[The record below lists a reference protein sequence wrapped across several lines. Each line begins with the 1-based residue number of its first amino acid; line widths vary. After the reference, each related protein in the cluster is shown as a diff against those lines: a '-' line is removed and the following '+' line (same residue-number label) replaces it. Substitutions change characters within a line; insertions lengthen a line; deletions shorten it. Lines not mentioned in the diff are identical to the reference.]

1 MLKWLKY
8 LIRIIIPIFLV
19 FLCIV
24 GTILTLSD
32 DNKISSIGT
41 GLLSSSIVS
50 IIIWIFQFVESI
62 NNRSNIVKNM
72 YSLIKRELITKI
84 LMIELYLYNDTRT
97 LCEYLQDLSKE
108 ASKCHNENKAE
119 ELMLYVERFIGTETF
134 SGYTYQILR
143 LLDYSLNQNLI
154 TMQEFTSL
162 NSMFQYELSVL
173 KLLKEDN
180 KNETVCIFSYY
191 IDSILRAINDNKN
204 LSVFC
209 NIVIK
214 NDEFCIDAEN
224 LSKEDRVLFG
234 VFSDRIR

>member
-1 MLKWLKY
+1 
-8 LIRIIIPIFLV
+8 
-19 FLCIV
+19 
-24 GTILTLSD
+24 
-32 DNKISSIGT
+32 
-41 GLLSSSIVS
+41 
-50 IIIWIFQFVESI
+50 
-62 NNRSNIVKNM
+62 
-72 YSLIKRELITKI
+72 
-84 LMIELYLYNDTRT
+84 MIEIYLFNDTRT

-108 ASKCHNENKAE
+108 ASKCHKENKAE

-180 KNETVCIFSYY
+180 KNDTVCIFSYY

-204 LSVFC
+204 LGVFC

-224 LSKEDRVLFG
+224 LSKEDRVLFD
-234 VFSDRIR
+234 VFSERIR

>member
-1 MLKWLKY
+1 MLKWLKR
-8 LIRIIIPIFLV
+8 LIRIILPIVLV
-19 FLCIV
+19 LLCII
-24 GTILTLSD
+24 GTILTLND
-32 DNKISSIGT
+32 NNKISSIGT

-50 IIIWIFQFVESI
+50 MIIWIFQLVESI

-72 YSLIKRELITKI
+72 YSLIKRKLITKI
-84 LMIELYLYNDTRT
+84 LMIEIYLLNDNRT

-108 ASKCHNENKAE
+108 ASKCHKENKAE
-119 ELMLYVERFIGTETF
+119 ELMLYVESFIGTETF
-134 SGYTYQILR
+134 SGYTHQILR

-180 KNETVCIFSYY
+180 KKETVCFFSYY
-191 IDSILRAINDNKN
+191 IDSILRSINDNKN
-204 LSVFC
+204 LSVFR

-234 VFSDRIR
+234 VFSERIR